1 MRDTLHEI
9 RFTSVQHPSRDHNEK
24 DLGLSRP
31 ARLILWRSRGG
42 CVLSCGRG
50 TLTRL
55 FIWFVWFVWFFWLSE
70 PNQINQINEIN
81 QINQM
86 NQTNQINQITV
97 VVTGASTGIGAAC
110 ALDCVSRGMT
120 VFAGVRDPRAGEAL
134 AAKGGPSLIPITLD
148 VTDEPSI
155 ARSLEVVQQVVG
167 KGGLGGLVNNAGIA
181 IGSPLEVISLSLLR
195 TQLEVNVIGQI
206 AVTQAFL
213 PLLRRGRGRIV
224 NMGSIAGRGTIP
236 LLGPY
241 SASKFALEALTDA
254 LRMELQP
261 WGIHVSIIEPGAIAT
276 PIWEKSGMMA
286 GELEALAG
294 EEEKVLYGEAVMRI
308 REAIDQA
315 AQRAI
320 PPEAV
325 VRAVHHALTASRP
338 HTRYLVGTDAK
349 LRAWM
354 VKWLPDRVQD
364 KLLTWAL
371 KYPRRG

>member
-1 MRDTLHEI
+1 
-9 RFTSVQHPSRDHNEK
+9 
-24 DLGLSRP
+24 
-31 ARLILWRSRGG
+31 
-42 CVLSCGRG
+42 
-50 TLTRL
+50 
-55 FIWFVWFVWFFWLSE
+55 
-70 PNQINQINEIN
+70 
-81 QINQM
+81 M
-86 NQTNQINQITV
+86 NQKDQMAV

-110 ALDCVSRGMT
+110 ALDCAGRGMT

-155 ARSLEVVQQVVG
+155 TRSVEMVQLVVG
-167 KGGLGGLVNNAGIA
+167 EGGLGGLVNNAGIVIA
-181 IGSPLEVISLSLLR
+181 SPLELIPLSQLR
-195 TQLEVNVIGQI
+195 KQLEVNVIGQI

-261 WGIHVSIIEPGAIAT
+261 WGIQVSIIEPGAIAT
-276 PIWEKSGMMA
+276 PLWEKSA
-286 GELEALAG
+286 KEARDIEASVS
-294 EEEKVLYGEAVMRI
+294 EEAKALYGEAVVRI
-308 REAIDQA
+308 RAAIAKA

-320 PPEAV
+320 APEAV
-325 VRAVHHALTASRP
+325 VRAVHHALTATRP
-338 HTRYLVGTDAK
+338 HTRYLVGSDAR

-354 VKWLPDRVQD
+354 VKWLPDRIQD
-364 KLLTWAL
+364 RLLGWAL
-371 KYPRRG
+371 KYPRES

>member
-1 MRDTLHEI
+1 MDQTDK
-9 RFTSVQHPSRDHNEK
+9 TDQM
-24 DLGLSRP
+24 
-31 ARLILWRSRGG
+31 
-42 CVLSCGRG
+42 
-50 TLTRL
+50 
-55 FIWFVWFVWFFWLSE
+55 
-70 PNQINQINEIN
+70 NQINSSIA
-81 QINQM
+81 
-86 NQTNQINQITV
+86 V

-110 ALDCVSRGMT
+110 ALDCASRGMT
-120 VFAGVRDPRAGEAL
+120 VFAGVRDPRTGEAL
-134 AAKGGPSLIPITLD
+134 AAKGGPSLIPLMLD

-155 ARSLEVVQQVVG
+155 ARSVEAVQRVVG
-167 KGGLGGLVNNAGIA
+167 EDGLGGLVNNAGIA
-181 IGSPLEVISLSLLR
+181 IGSPLEVIALSQLR
-195 TQLEVNVIGQI
+195 KQLEVNVIGQI

-261 WGIHVSIIEPGAIAT
+261 WGIQVSIIEPGAIAT
-276 PIWEKSGMMA
+276 PIWEKSDMSA
-286 GELEALAG
+286 RDLEASAS
-294 EEEKVLYGEAVMRI
+294 EEAKALYGEAVIRI
-308 REAIDQA
+308 REAIAQA

-320 PPEAV
+320 PTDAV

-338 HTRYLVGTDAK
+338 HTRYLVGADAK

-364 KLLTWAL
+364 RMLAWVL
-371 KYPRRG
+371 KYPRES

>member
-1 MRDTLHEI
+1 MD
-9 RFTSVQHPSRDHNEK
+9 
-24 DLGLSRP
+24 
-31 ARLILWRSRGG
+31 
-42 CVLSCGRG
+42 
-50 TLTRL
+50 
-55 FIWFVWFVWFFWLSE
+55 
-70 PNQINQINEIN
+70 
-81 QINQM
+81 
-86 NQTNQINQITV
+86 QTNQMTSPMSV

-110 ALDCVSRGMT
+110 ALDCVGRGMT

-134 AAKGGPSLIPITLD
+134 AAKGGPLLIPITLD

-155 ARSLEVVQQVVG
+155 ARSLKVVQQVVG
-167 KGGLGGLVNNAGIA
+167 EGGLGGLVNNAGIA
-181 IGSPLEVISLSLLR
+181 VGSPLEVISLSLLR
-195 TQLEVNVIGQI
+195 KQLEVNVIGQV

-286 GELEALAG
+286 GELEAAAA
-294 EEEKVLYGEAVMRI
+294 EEAMALYGEAVARI
-308 REAIDQA
+308 REGVAQA
-315 AQRAI
+315 ARRAI
-320 PPEAV
+320 PTDAV

-364 KLLTWAL
+364 RLLTWAL
-371 KYPRRG
+371 KYPSRG